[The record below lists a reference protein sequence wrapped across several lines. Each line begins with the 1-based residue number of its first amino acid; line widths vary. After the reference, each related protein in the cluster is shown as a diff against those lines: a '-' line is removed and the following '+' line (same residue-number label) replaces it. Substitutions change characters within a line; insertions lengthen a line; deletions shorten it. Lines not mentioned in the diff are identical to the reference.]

1 MRRVLVVDD
10 EPHIRAV
17 LRGYLEA
24 DGLAVSEAADG
35 EEAVRQV
42 RQNLPDLVLLDVML
56 PGIDGLEA
64 LRQVRTFSDVYV
76 ILVTAR
82 AEEVD
87 KLVGLGV
94 GADDYVT
101 KPFSPREVA
110 ARVKAVLRRDR
121 GVRDT
126 GAAVLSFEGLVVDPG
141 AREVR
146 AGGTSVTLSALEF
159 DVLAALTGA
168 PGRVFSR
175 RQLLERVWGY
185 DFFGDERVVDV
196 HIRNDLACEA
206 GGGPG
211 SGRRRAGGV
220 GGAHRAPPGSRA
232 WPRRGAVCVLRAG
245 LDGGL
250 PGSGDVAGAAARPG
264 HRAGA
269 GHGHIAAAFFDI
281 GQSRT
286 LAWARR
292 PQAAALVA
300 ALADPDRGWDA
311 IVIGEYERAF
321 HGGQYASNRSRFVI
335 GGRLARGAAR

>member
-24 DGLAVSEAADG
+24 DGFAVSEAADG

-42 RQNLPDLVLLDVML
+42 GQDAPDLVLLDVML
-56 PGIDGLEA
+56 PGIDGIEA
-64 LRQVRTFSDVYV
+64 LRQIRTRSDVYV

-82 AEEVD
+82 TEEVD

-110 ARVKAVLRRDR
+110 ARVKAVLRRGR
-121 GVRDT
+121 GAPPP
-126 GAAVLSFEGLVVDPG
+126 GPAVMRFDGLTVDPG

-146 AGGTSVTLSALEF
+146 AGETAVSLSALEF
-159 DVLAALTGA
+159 DLLAALAEA

-196 HIRNDLACEA
+196 HIRSL
-206 GGGPG
+206 
-211 SGRRRAGGV
+211 RARLGDDAASPRLIATVRGV
-220 GGAHRAPPGSRA
+220 GYK
-232 WPRRGAVCVLRAG
+232 
-245 LDGGL
+245 
-250 PGSGDVAGAAARPG
+250 
-264 HRAGA
+264 
-269 GHGHIAAAFFDI
+269 FT
-281 GQSRT
+281 GQ
-286 LAWARR
+286 
-292 PQAAALVA
+292 PV
-300 ALADPDRGWDA
+300 
-311 IVIGEYERAF
+311 
-321 HGGQYASNRSRFVI
+321 
-335 GGRLARGAAR
+335 

>member
-24 DGLAVSEAADG
+24 DGFAVSEAADG
-35 EEAVRQV
+35 EAAVRQLH
-42 RQNLPDLVLLDVML
+42 QDAPDLVLLDVML
-56 PGIDGLEA
+56 PGIDGLEV

-121 GVRDT
+121 GVRDA
-126 GAAVLSFEGLVVDPG
+126 GAAVLRFEGLTVDCD

-146 AGGTSVTLSALEF
+146 VDGSTVALSALEF
-159 DVLAALTGA
+159 DLLAALADT

-196 HIRNDLACEA
+196 HIRSL
-206 GGGPG
+206 
-211 SGRRRAGGV
+211 RARLGDDAANPRLIATVRGV
-220 GGAHRAPPGSRA
+220 GYKF
-232 WPRRGAVCVLRAG
+232 AG
-245 LDGGL
+245 
-250 PGSGDVAGAAARPG
+250 RP
-264 HRAGA
+264 
-269 GHGHIAAAFFDI
+269 
-281 GQSRT
+281 
-286 LAWARR
+286 
-292 PQAAALVA
+292 V
-300 ALADPDRGWDA
+300 
-311 IVIGEYERAF
+311 
-321 HGGQYASNRSRFVI
+321 
-335 GGRLARGAAR
+335 